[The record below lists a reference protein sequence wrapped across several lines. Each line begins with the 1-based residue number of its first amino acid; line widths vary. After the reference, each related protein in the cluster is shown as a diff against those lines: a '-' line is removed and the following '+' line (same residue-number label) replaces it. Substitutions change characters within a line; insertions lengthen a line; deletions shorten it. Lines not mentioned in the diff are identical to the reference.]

1 VDLNSAGALLYWCE
15 GSKRERDRRVEFVNS
30 DFRMISIFMRYI
42 RAKKI
47 DEGRLKVRMMIHQQD
62 NEVECRAYWKSVT
75 QLADSNFIAPS
86 VKRTSPVRNPL
97 PYGTVA
103 IRYNSVELLR
113 QINKDI
119 LKIIT
124 KLS

>member
-1 VDLNSAGALLYWCE
+1 MS
-15 GSKRERDRRVEFVNS
+15 
-30 DFRMISIFMRYI
+30 SIFMKYI

-47 DEGRLKVRMMIHQQD
+47 DESRLKVRMMIHQQD
-62 NEVECRAYWKSVT
+62 NETECRAYWKSVT
-75 QLADSNFIAPS
+75 QLADSNFIAPI

-119 LKIIT
+119 LKTST
-124 KLS
+124 KLF

>member
-1 VDLNSAGALLYWCE
+1 VDLNSAGALPYWCE
-15 GSKRERDRRVEFVNS
+15 GSKGERDRRVEFVNS
-30 DFRMISIFMRYI
+30 DFRMISIFMKYI
-42 RAKKI
+42 RGKKI
-47 DEGRLKVRMMIHQQD
+47 DESRRKARMMIHQQD
-62 NEVECRAYWKSVT
+62 NEMECRAYWKSVT
-75 QLADSNFIAPS
+75 QLTDSNFIAPI
-86 VKRTSPVRNPL
+86 VKPTSPVGNPL
-97 PYGTVA
+97 PYGAVA